1 MKKRKQQE
9 IEQILKNSKPSKA
22 PESFVS
28 KVMDDLNMLT
38 NEAPLKD
45 PQLTSL
51 VKIVAPEQPSLE
63 FVDKVMT
70 KVEAASVF
78 KHKPLIGKRSW
89 GMILTVAAAFIT
101 YVIFSGTPSDS
112 LSLVAELTPYLE
124 RTQATFGAA
133 QLALQ
138 NLGKGLEMSPI
149 LAMSLTTLT
158 VLVFVDFL
166 FKNRRLV

>member
-9 IEQILKNSKPSKA
+9 IERILKNSKPSKA

-28 KVMDDLNMLT
+28 KVMDDLNILT
-38 NEAPLKD
+38 NDVSLKD
-45 PQLTSL
+45 PRLTSL
-51 VKIVAPEQPSLE
+51 VKRSAPEQPSAE
-63 FVDKVMT
+63 FIDKVMT

-89 GMILTVAAAFIT
+89 AVILSIAAAMIT
-101 YVIFSGTPSDS
+101 YAMFSGAPSSS

-133 QLALQ
+133 QSALQ